1 MHDPWPCF
9 ILAAFETDE
18 ETGAARVPLYRTAVC
33 DRNRALEC
41 HGDPAGEIDQYG
53 YPKEGMKV
61 GDIGG
66 AMSITEPMSI
76 YEEGIA
82 ISVTQQALMVL
93 IMVACCGSAGIF
105 LAANRLLLRP
115 IESLSAGRRMIL
127 IAGRRFRL

>member
-1 MHDPWPCF
+1 
-9 ILAAFETDE
+9 
-18 ETGAARVPLYRTAVC
+18 
-33 DRNRALEC
+33 
-41 HGDPAGEIDQYG
+41 
-53 YPKEGMKV
+53 MKV

-93 IMVACCGSAGIF
+93 IMDCSCGLGIF

-115 IESLSAGRRMIL
+115 IESLSRRRMIL
-127 IAGRRFRL
+127 KREISTISLTRRRVLEAKTSFPSLRAISIPWRATLSVCAPT